1 MYNMLKEKLTIDE
14 YDELGLFSSYQIDKF
29 EKGEI
34 DVYTLVAIITLNAF
48 DKGCQS
54 LPVFRGVAHGK

>member
-1 MYNMLKEKLTIDE
+1 MINGKFTSEE
-14 YDELGLFSSYQIDKF
+14 YHELGSFATYQIDKF

>member
-1 MYNMLKEKLTIDE
+1 MINGKFTSEE
-14 YDELGLFSSYQIDKF
+14 YHELGSFAAYQINKF

>member
-1 MYNMLKEKLTIDE
+1 MINGKFTSEE
-14 YDELGLFSSYQIDKF
+14 YHELGSFAAYQIDKF

-54 LPVFRGVAHGK
+54 LEV

>member
-1 MYNMLKEKLTIDE
+1 MLNGKFTTEE
-14 YDELGLFSSYQIDKF
+14 YHELGSFATYQIDKF

>member
-1 MYNMLKEKLTIDE
+1 MLNGKFTIEE
-14 YDELGLFSSYQIDKF
+14 YHELGSFAAYQIDKF

-54 LPVFRGVAHGK
+54 LPVFRGVEHGK

>member
-34 DVYTLVAIITLNAF
+34 DVYTLVAVITLNAF
-48 DKGCQS
+48 NKGCQ
-54 LPVFRGVAHGK
+54 VAEV